1 MTSRI
6 EEVQRRVEEIL
17 SASGYQYK
25 IEKGRARVERGSAA
39 VFITAQRWQE
49 RHVIVELV
57 CPVLADVE
65 LTEPLLRRLN
75 ELNETLYFG
84 KAYWRSR
91 EVWLAHNLLGD
102 TLDNEELIASVGLMA
117 VVADRLDDELKKNF
131 GGRRW
136 RDET

>member
-1 MTSRI
+1 
-6 EEVQRRVEEIL
+6 
-17 SASGYQYK
+17 
-25 IEKGRARVERGSAA
+25 
-39 VFITAQRWQE
+39 
-49 RHVIVELV
+49 
-57 CPVLADVE
+57 VE

-84 KAYWRSR
+84 KAYWRSS

-102 TLDNEELIASVGLMA
+102 TLDSEELIASVGLMA

-136 RDET
+136 RDEA